1 MQRKRML
8 WIINVLAWT
17 LAMTG
22 VWQSPRLLWADIYRF
37 VDESG
42 VIHFSNAPDSPKFR
56 FFMREGSFQAVPS
69 DKHRFKPFEKMI
81 VSAAKRHNLETSL
94 VKAVIKVESDINPH
108 AVSKKGAMG
117 LMQLMPETAKHLGVR
132 NCFDPLE
139 NIDGG
144 VRLLKNLFDKFQG
157 EKKLALAA
165 YNAGSESVNK
175 YKGVPPYPETRRF
188 VEKVL
193 HFQSMYRSN
202 GGR

>member
-1 MQRKRML
+1 MRRKSL
-8 WIINVLAWT
+8 WIINMLAWT
-17 LAMTG
+17 FALTG

-37 VDESG
+37 VDENG
-42 VIHFSNAPDSPKFR
+42 VVHFSNTPDSSKFR
-56 FFMREGSFQAVPS
+56 FFMSEGSCRAAPT
-69 DKHRFKPFEKMI
+69 DKHRFKPFENMI
-81 VSAAKRHNLETSL
+81 VNAAKRHNLETCL

-117 LMQLMPETAKHLGVR
+117 LMQLMPDTAKHLGVR

-144 VRLLKNLFDKFQG
+144 ARLLRTLFDKFEG
-157 EKKLALAA
+157 KTKLALAA

-175 YKGVPPYPETRRF
+175 YNDVPPYPETVRF

-193 HFQSMYRSN
+193 HFQSMYRSS
-202 GGR
+202 GSR